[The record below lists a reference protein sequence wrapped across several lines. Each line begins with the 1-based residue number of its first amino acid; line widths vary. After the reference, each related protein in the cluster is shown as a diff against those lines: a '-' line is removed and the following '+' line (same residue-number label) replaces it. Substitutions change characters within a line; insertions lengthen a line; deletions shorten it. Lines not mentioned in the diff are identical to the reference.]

1 MASATAVFRG
11 HVLSTTAG
19 ESSLVS
25 STPIAPEGNRAVLAV
40 TIINATSAVS
50 AATWKLQGSYD
61 GKLWR
66 DVTGGS
72 IAAFTSFGSKVTG
85 STTIDYA
92 FVRVFAEI
100 TGTNQAVL
108 FDATIA
114 WSQQ

>member
-1 MASATAVFRG
+1 MASATAVFRA
-11 HVLSTTAG
+11 HILSTTAG

-25 STPIAPEGNRAVLAV
+25 SAPIAPEGNRAVLAV
-40 TIINATSAVS
+40 TIINATNAVS
-50 AATWKLQGSYD
+50 TATWKLQGSYD
-61 GKLWR
+61 GKLWK

-72 IAAFTSFGSKVTG
+72 IASFASFGSKVSG
-85 STTIDYA
+85 GVTIDYA

-100 TGTNQAVL
+100 TGTSQVVL